1 MLLSHDDIAAAVERP
16 THVSDAC
23 AHVGPILARIGEK
36 WSVLVVMTL
45 SVGPYRF
52 NQLKRMIDGISQRM
66 LTVTLR
72 ALERDG
78 LVSRTQ
84 HASIPPRV
92 EYALTELGQSLCR
105 PVIALADWAVDH
117 VDEINDARQAFDR
130 RAEQEPSVN

>member
-1 MLLSHDDIAAAVERP
+1 MLLSHDEIAAAVERP
-16 THVSDAC
+16 VHSSDAC
-23 AHVGPILARIGEK
+23 ARVGPILARIGEK
-36 WSVLVVMTL
+36 WSVLVVMML

-52 NQLKRMIDGISQRM
+52 NELKRMIDGISQRM

-84 HASIPPRV
+84 HATVPPRV
-92 EYALTELGQSLCR
+92 EYALTELGHSLCR

-117 VDEINDARQAFDR
+117 IDEVEDARQAFDR
-130 RAEQEPSVN
+130 RAAQEPSLN